1 MKLLVEVIVFVFLLW
16 SSDSTAKRPARI
28 NPWCLKAPGLTS
40 SQRKLCLRV
49 PGLQTA
55 IKKGIEKGLQE
66 CEREFQWNRWNCSLL
81 DRKNLVRRAPDG
93 TKEAAFTTALLSA
106 AIALSIAKACT
117 SKDVTECSCEGAKRP
132 FHGQSLKWRGC
143 SVNIR
148 YGTYSAERFML
159 SGRGNNSEINTIMK
173 QNVRVGLEV
182 LKENRLVKCTVGTS
196 GRIKSCQ
203 LILPPLQ
210 KISRIIKAKYYKATR
225 VIATKRDRKKS
236 YYLRTVGSSRNH
248 GRPKSKKPK
257 KSSLVYFSQSPSYCY
272 RQDQYS
278 IPGTRG
284 RQCQRNTLKEDDCT
298 FMCCGRGYK
307 REAKF
312 QKRFCHCKASADE
325 PCSCKICTD
334 VIIENKCL

>member
-1 MKLLVEVIVFVFLLW
+1 MSKTEELHVCHAQSSNNKSNCPGQEDFLT
-16 SSDSTAKRPARI
+16 DERPLA
-28 NPWCLKAPGLTS
+28 NWFN
-40 SQRKLCLRV
+40 QF
-49 PGLQTA
+49 
-55 IKKGIEKGLQE
+55 
-66 CEREFQWNRWNCSLL
+66 CEISLFL
-81 DRKNLVRRAPDG
+81 F
-93 TKEAAFTTALLSA
+93 E
-106 AIALSIAKACT
+106 
-117 SKDVTECSCEGAKRP
+117 
-132 FHGQSLKWRGC
+132 Q
-143 SVNIR
+143 
-148 YGTYSAERFML
+148 
-159 SGRGNNSEINTIMK
+159 
-173 QNVRVGLEV
+173 V

-284 RQCQRNTLKEDDCT
+284 RQCQRNTHKEDDCT